1 MGLEPIVGG
10 KMDPVI
16 GYGSQRSP
24 EKRQDKSWSN
34 FQNTDST
41 SRQMPCLNWPP
52 RPGRTPSPAAQ
63 DGVAL
68 KFLWPAIVTTK
79 RGKIWN

>member
-52 RPGRTPSPAAQ
+52 APA
-63 DGVAL
+63 GLHPRRL
-68 KFLWPAIVTTK
+68 KMELH
-79 RGKIWN
+79 